1 MYRVLH
7 ISTGLWAHA
16 FLVGRSSGDKC
27 ALLFSDPNDFS
38 IYPSI
43 NNITSYMIG
52 FGYSND
58 TQTCTSSEFEVI
70 NV

>member
-7 ISTGLWAHA
+7 IPTGLWAHA
-16 FLVGRSSGDKC
+16 FIVGRIPEKRVVM
-27 ALLFSDPNDFS
+27 LFKEPTDFS

-43 NNITSYMIG
+43 DGIIVYTL
-52 FGYSND
+52 GYSND